1 MEADNG
7 LFEQRPQLRPV
18 EVPENNES
26 TYLLTRDDTQA
37 TSPST
42 RRSKDPTAFVVDR
55 YTTAYKTKSDAFEVF
70 PRAEQFINAENTFKC
85 PVCSKKKANFF
96 CPNCIRN
103 GDFTHSK
110 TNFLER
116 FADKKLKFI
125 HLKGLQIQT
134 SNQVKK
140 HFTNLALKDELVR
153 KHYILLHFLLIN
165 PVIAFLE
172 FANSKDRPELENS

>member
-1 MEADNG
+1 MVSFYQNKDHAIVVRLGMDAENG
-7 LFEQRPQLRPV
+7 LFEQRPQLWPE

-26 TYLLTRDDTQA
+26 TYLLNRDDTQA

-55 YTTAYKTKSDAFEVF
+55 YTPVYKTKSDAFEVF
-70 PRAEQFINAENTFKC
+70 PRAERYINAENTFKC

-116 FADKKLKFI
+116 FADKKLKLI
-125 HLKGLQIQT
+125 HLKGLQSQI
-134 SNQVKK
+134 SNQVRK

-153 KHYILLHFLLIN
+153 KHVYVMLHL
-165 PVIAFLE
+165 
-172 FANSKDRPELENS
+172 